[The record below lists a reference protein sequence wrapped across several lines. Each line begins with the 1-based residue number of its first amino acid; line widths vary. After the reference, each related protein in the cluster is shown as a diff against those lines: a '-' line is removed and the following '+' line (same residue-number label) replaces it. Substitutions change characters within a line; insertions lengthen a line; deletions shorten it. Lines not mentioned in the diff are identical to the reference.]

1 MKRVLLCL
9 ATLLACST
17 ALAADG
23 GAVKVEKLLDTGNSW
38 DGKAY
43 PAYPAGKPQVT
54 VLRITIPAHTS
65 LDWHKHPIINIGYML
80 AGALEV
86 ENQETGDKK
95 LIHAGDPLPEL
106 VGTVHRGRNPGDEP
120 ATILV
125 FYAGETGSAL
135 SEKP

>member
-23 GAVKVEKLLDTGNSW
+23 GAVKSEKLLDTGNSW
-38 DGKAY
+38 DGKTY
-43 PAYPAGKPQVT
+43 PAYPAGQPHVT
-54 VLRITIPAHTS
+54 LLRITIPPHTS
-65 LDWHKHPIINIGYML
+65 LDWHKHPVINIGYML

-86 ENQETGDKK
+86 ENQVNGDKK
-95 LIHAGDPLPEL
+95 LIRAGDPLPEL

-125 FYAGETGSAL
+125 FYAGVEGSAL

>member
-1 MKRVLLCL
+1 MKRVLLIL
-9 ATLLACST
+9 ATLLACSSV
-17 ALAADG
+17 LAADG
-23 GAVKVEKLLDTGNSW
+23 GGVKSEKLLDTSSSW

-43 PAYPAGKPQVT
+43 SAYPAGQPHVT
-54 VLRITIPAHTS
+54 LLRITIPPHTS
-65 LDWHKHPIINIGYML
+65 LDWHKHPVINVGYML
-80 AGALEV
+80 AGSLEV
-86 ENQETGDKK
+86 ENQLSGDKK

-125 FYAGETGSAL
+125 FYAGVAGSAL